1 MLLLQDSFEELRL
14 CDSCGRHSHFRS
26 AQSQEEQRRPPV
38 KLQLCSA
45 CKQRRYCS
53 AECQKNHW
61 MVHKKVCR
69 ALVAGT
75 APKPPPGVHPPAAV
89 SVHAAVMQPVAAAA
103 APATAAS
110 APGSQQ
116 EGPSVST
123 SAGSGA
129 AEEDYGSWGGVRRLK
144 EHLVAL
150 VVDCRNCIEKQQLV
164 ELCMEHS
171 RDG

>member
-1 MLLLQDSFEELRL
+1 VLLLLLQDSFEELRL

-26 AQSQEEQRRPPV
+26 AQSQEEQQRPPV

-75 APKPPPGVHPPAAV
+75 TPKPPPGVHPPAAV
-89 SVHAAVMQPVAAAA
+89 SVHAAVVQPASAPA
-103 APATAAS
+103 APAAAS
-110 APGSQQ
+110 AAGSQQ
-116 EGPSVST
+116 EVPSTGT
-123 SAGSGA
+123 SSGA
-129 AEEDYGSWGGVRRLK
+129 AEEDYGSWGVRQLK
-144 EHLVAL
+144 EHLAAQG
-150 VVDCRNCIEKQQLV
+150 VDCRSCIEKQQLV
-164 ELCMEHS
+164 ELCRQHS